1 MDATDNGVLVT
12 QYYGCWVVDFYERS
26 RTHLA
31 LQKDAPVSRPVS
43 PSITGRII
51 AIPQVHGPHHR
62 YEDRVINSIIH
73 SCERRYAVATALR
86 RNSRFPSWLVGKPC
100 SRQTKSP
107 TNRCHTCSM
116 DSRSSFQQR
125 QQDASTVTPG
135 SNASEVSRTTPAI
148 ALVPCALAG
157 ADARSTHAHH
167 AVARSVE
174 ATRRHRVRSATRPR
188 LSVELSTVPAFIV
201 APFPLL
207 SMARRGGLFTA
218 TARLGSTVGLPATD
232 AVALQTG
239 VNRHRFSELN
249 ALPFSQR
256 EA

>member
-1 MDATDNGVLVT
+1 MNVDSPAQPLCCRNG
-12 QYYGCWVVDFYERS
+12 
-26 RTHLA
+26 
-31 LQKDAPVSRPVS
+31 
-43 PSITGRII
+43 
-51 AIPQVHGPHHR
+51 
-62 YEDRVINSIIH
+62 
-73 SCERRYAVATALR
+73 
-86 RNSRFPSWLVGKPC
+86 RFPSWLVGKPC
-100 SRQTKSP
+100 SRQTESP

-135 SNASEVSRTTPAI
+135 STASEVSRTTPAI
-148 ALVPCALAG
+148 ALVPCALAA